1 MIKATIVGRVTTG
14 IVVFSLK
21 ATEKMFEASN
31 ILFDAYKLKCY
42 NIRYL
47 NYKGEFFMKACYD
60 KLLKILI
67 DRKMTK
73 TDLRQQAKISSST
86 LAKIGK
92 QEMVSSDVLVK
103 ICNTLQC
110 DISDIVELVKDENEE
125 FIVQNDP
132 NKLKVV
138 SLFSGAGGM
147 DLGFINSGF
156 EIIWANDFFE
166 DAVNSYRKNIGKH
179 IVHGDITKISSDDIP
194 DGPDVIIGGFPCQ
207 GFSVAN
213 TKRSMEDKRN
223 FLYKEMLRVI
233 SDKRPKFFVAEN
245 VKGLLSI
252 EGGKVFE
259 MIKSDFENLKDKDGN
274 VIGYKVDARI
284 LNAAEYGVPQARE
297 RVVIIG
303 NRIGVEN
310 PYPVATHYVEGVS
323 ESSEGLIPAIT
334 TEQAIGF
341 LSDKKLTKKEIRV
354 SKKELEEHIEKTNL
368 TDIEGFY
375 SILGIDQESE
385 EFVIRNHV
393 ASENV
398 ADTFWGRKY
407 EVNQHEI
414 CDYLRYWRDKAGWT
428 TNKVDEHF
436 GYSYTAGHWFRKDN
450 NSGSI
455 PKPEDWWELKK
466 IFGFDDKYDEA
477 VTTLV
482 EKEIKFEQSLRITN
496 WDRPSDTITATSP
509 EIHVNKKRRL
519 SARECAILQT
529 FPLEYEFTGSLN
541 KMYTQIGNAV
551 PVKLATKIAAGILE
565 AIENYNENNEA
576 E

>member
-1 MIKATIVGRVTTG
+1 
-14 IVVFSLK
+14 
-21 ATEKMFEASN
+21 
-31 ILFDAYKLKCY
+31 
-42 NIRYL
+42 
-47 NYKGEFFMKACYD
+47 MKANYN
-60 KLLKILI
+60 KLLKMLI
-67 DRKMTK
+67 DKNMTK
-73 TDLRQQAKISSST
+73 TDLRKNAKISSST

-92 QEMVSSDVLVK
+92 QEMVSTDVLVK

-110 DISDIVELVKDENEE
+110 DISDILELVKDENEE
-125 FIVQNDP
+125 FVVQNDP
-132 NKLKVV
+132 SKLKVI

-166 DAVNSYRKNIGKH
+166 EAVNSYRKNIGKH
-179 IVHGDITKISSDDIP
+179 IVYGDITKISSDDIP
-194 DGPDVIIGGFPCQ
+194 NDPDVIIGGFPCQ

-223 FLYKEMLRVI
+223 FLYKEMLRI
-233 SDKRPKFFVAEN
+233 IADKKPKFFVAEN
-245 VKGLLSI
+245 VKGLLSL
-252 EGGKVFE
+252 ERGKVFE
-259 MIKSDFENLKDKDGN
+259 MIKSDFENLKDSEGN

-284 LNAAEYGVPQARE
+284 LNAAEYGVPQTRE

-303 NRIGVEN
+303 NRIGAAN
-310 PYPVATHYVEGVS
+310 PYPAPTHYVEGVS
-323 ESSEGLIPAIT
+323 ESKDGLIPAIT
-334 TEQAIGF
+334 AEQAIGF
-341 LSDKKLTKKEIRV
+341 LADKNLTNKEIRV
-354 SKKELEEHIEKTNL
+354 SRKELDEHIKRTQL
-368 TDIEGFY
+368 VDKEGLY
-375 SILGIDQESE
+375 SILGISE
-385 EFVIRNHV
+385 DDDELVIKNHI

-398 ADTFWGRKY
+398 ADKFWGRKF

-455 PKPEDWWELKK
+455 PKPSDWWELKK
-466 IFGFDDKYDEA
+466 ILGFDDKYDEI

-509 EIHVNKKRRL
+509 EIHVNKMRRL
-519 SARECAILQT
+519 SARECAILQS

-541 KMYTQIGNAV
+541 RIYTQIGNAV
-551 PVKLATKIAAGILE
+551 PVKLATKIAAGISD
-565 AIENYNENNEA
+565 AIKNYDKSNSGK
-576 E
+576 

>member
-1 MIKATIVGRVTTG
+1 
-14 IVVFSLK
+14 
-21 ATEKMFEASN
+21 
-31 ILFDAYKLKCY
+31 
-42 NIRYL
+42 
-47 NYKGEFFMKACYD
+47 MKANYN
-60 KLLKILI
+60 KLLKLLI
-67 DRKMTK
+67 DKKMTK
-73 TDLRQQAKISSST
+73 TDLREMAKISSST

-92 QEMVSSDVLVK
+92 EEMLSPDVLMK
-103 ICNTLQC
+103 ICEVLDC

-125 FIVQNDP
+125 YEVSLTP
-132 NKLKVV
+132 GKLKVV

-156 EIIWANDFFE
+156 DIIWANDFFQE
-166 DAVNSYRKNIGKH
+166 AVDSYRKNIGKH
-179 IVHGDITKISSDDIP
+179 MIYGDITKISSEDIP
-194 DGPDVIIGGFPCQ
+194 DGADVIIGGFPCQ

-213 TKRSMEDKRN
+213 TRRSMEDKRN
-223 FLYKEMLRVI
+223 FLYREMLRII
-233 SDKRPKFFVAEN
+233 SDKKPKFFVAEN
-245 VKGLLSI
+245 VKGILSI
-252 EGGKVFE
+252 EKGKVFE
-259 MIKSDFENLKDKDGN
+259 MIKSDFESL
-274 VIGYKVDARI
+274 GYEVEAHI

-303 NRIGVEN
+303 NCIGVKN
-310 PYPVATHYVEGVS
+310 PFPIKTHYIDEPKDNM
-323 ESSEGLIPAIT
+323 LPAIT

-341 LSDKKLTKKEIRV
+341 LSNIKTSNKSKIIKMEDIKKHIKETGIKDV
-354 SKKELEEHIEKTNL
+354 K
-368 TDIEGFY
+368 GFFEV
-375 SILGIDQESE
+375 LGIDENCSE
-385 EFVIRNHV
+385 FTIKNHI

-407 EVNQHEI
+407 EVNQHDI

-428 TNKVDEHF
+428 TKKVDDHF

-455 PKPEDWWELKK
+455 PNPEDWWELKK
-466 IFGFDDKYDEA
+466 ILGFDDKYDEA

-519 SARECAILQT
+519 SARECAILQS
-529 FPLEYEFTGSLN
+529 FPITYEFTGSLN

-551 PVKLATKIAAGILE
+551 PVKLATKIAAGIKE
-565 AIENYNENNEA
+565 AIEKESLK
-576 E
+576 

>member
-1 MIKATIVGRVTTG
+1 
-14 IVVFSLK
+14 
-21 ATEKMFEASN
+21 
-31 ILFDAYKLKCY
+31 
-42 NIRYL
+42 
-47 NYKGEFFMKACYD
+47 
-60 KLLKILI
+60 
-67 DRKMTK
+67 MTK
-73 TDLRQQAKISSST
+73 TDLRKEAKISSST

-92 QEMVSSDVLVK
+92 QEMVSSDVLMK
-103 ICNTLQC
+103 ICSTLHC
-110 DISDIVELVKDENEE
+110 DIADIVELIKDENEE
-125 FIVQNDP
+125 YVVQNNSD
-132 NKLKVV
+132 KLKVV

-147 DLGFINSGF
+147 DLGFVNAGF

-179 IVHGDITKISSDDIP
+179 MIHGDITKISSDNIP
-194 DGPDVIIGGFPCQ
+194 DGSDVIIGGFPCQ

-213 TKRSMEDKRN
+213 TRRSMKDERN

-233 SDKRPKFFVAEN
+233 SDKKPKFFVAEN
-245 VKGLLSI
+245 VKGLLSM
-252 EGGKVFE
+252 EKGKVFE
-259 MIKSDFENLKDKDGN
+259 MIKSDFQNLKDSNGDD
-274 VIGYKVDARI
+274 IGYSVEARI

-297 RVVIIG
+297 RVIIIG
-303 NRIGVEN
+303 NRLGIQN
-310 PYPVATHYVEGVS
+310 PFPEPTHYIEGVS
-323 ESSEGLIPAIT
+323 KETEGLLPAIT

-341 LSDKKLTKKEIRV
+341 LSNKKLTKNEVRV
-354 SKKELEEHIEKTNL
+354 TKNELEKHIENTKL
-368 TDIEGFY
+368 VDVDGFY
-375 SILGIDQESE
+375 TNLGIDRNDK
-385 EFVIRNHV
+385 EFIFKNHI

-428 TNKVDEHF
+428 TKKVDEHF

-455 PKPEDWWELKK
+455 PKPEDWWELKR

-477 VTTLV
+477 VTTLI
-482 EKEIKFEQSLRITN
+482 EKEIQFEQSLRITN

-529 FPLEYEFTGSLN
+529 FPLSYEFTGSLN

-551 PVKLATKIAAGILE
+551 PVQLAIKIAQCIHNE
-565 AIENYNENNEA
+565 IEKVKNM
-576 E
+576 